1 MIQSGMATSSIF
13 DYGSDYLKQEYLV
26 PAIKGNKI
34 AAFALS
40 EPNAGSDVA
49 SIECKAIE
57 DGDSYVI
64 GGNKT
69 YISNGPIADFVLT
82 AAYTDKSKGSNGGI
96 SLFVVYTKLPGFSSR
111 KMNKFCL
118 RSAET
123 GELHYDNVRV
133 PKENLVG
140 EVGYGFKYLMESLTG
155 GRIIHAARSMGL
167 ASAAYDAS
175 LEYAQVRQQFGR
187 PIGKFQAVAFKLA
200 RMATDLHIGR
210 LLVYDLSLIHI

>member
-49 SIECKAIE
+49 SIECKAVE

-96 SLFVVYTKLPGFSSR
+96 SLFVVDTKFPGFSAR
-111 KMNKFCL
+111 KMHKFCQQDIFL
-118 RSAET
+118 SSFRNISKNRNFKRC
-123 GELHYDNVRV
+123 L
-133 PKENLVG
+133 
-140 EVGYGFKYLMESLTG
+140 EVFVSNTCHCIL
-155 GRIIHAARSMGL
+155 I
-167 ASAAYDAS
+167 
-175 LEYAQVRQQFGR
+175 
-187 PIGKFQAVAFKLA
+187 PC
-200 RMATDLHIGR
+200 TDT
-210 LLVYDLSLIHI
+210 